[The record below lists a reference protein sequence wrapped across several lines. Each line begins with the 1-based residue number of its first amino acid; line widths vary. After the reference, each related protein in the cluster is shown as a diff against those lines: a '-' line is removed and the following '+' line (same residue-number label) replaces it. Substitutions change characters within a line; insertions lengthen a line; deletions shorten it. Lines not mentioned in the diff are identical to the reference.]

1 MAAIYFFIYNNYYNR
16 QFKKEDSINDYGA
29 IFYQE
34 SNNLNFNPND
44 GITTTYTAGRQNNPY
59 NGMCDYAIYSEDG
72 THITSRWFIME
83 QERTLKG
90 QYKCTLRRD
99 VVVDNWDKIQNAPMF
114 IEKAT
119 LNQDSPLIYNKEN
132 MSFNQIKTSEEQLKD
147 ETGCAWIVGYLDRKY
162 TGGAITTPAPIVPD
176 WISSSFDAFPD
187 ADYYDDEVWYNL
199 KETYFEIPFK
209 IMYNTVAVWEGSAV
223 VKQNGITFRLA
234 TVQSTLEPRYSI
246 YTGAINELNIAQI
259 QQNIKDA
266 LANYYTTAIQ
276 YINPYITDI
285 TRYNTLAYSSISGN
299 KGKVVKI
306 VSDTASDTYYM
317 LGAYESQ
324 EQERYSVTSDKVA
337 SQYLR
342 TYTDNLFTGVGF
354 SIQSQTNLSTVICRD
369 VDAIFG
375 TKTENQFGDFSIT
388 MPSKDNR
395 LHLKDAPY
403 DMFIMPYGE
412 RTILVNNALSEPV
425 TYGIMSNTQSIA
437 VAQGIAAELGKSIY
451 DIQIL
456 PYCPATGFKITKIT
470 AAGERLYKIDINNTD
485 EKRYTEISLGAKKV
499 GAMIWCTASSGS
511 KSINKSI
518 SVLDKKISNETE
530 MYRLCSGNYS
540 SVFEFSAAKNNGVSG
555 FNVDFTY
562 IPYSPY
568 IHVAP
573 IFAGLYGG
581 NFQDPRGLIDQGDHS
596 ISYISDTWTSFINNN
611 KNYLNAFN
619 RQIDNLEINHKYQ
632 MLESGIS
639 SVIGAAGTGATVGI
653 ATGSIAGGIVA
664 GAASLGG
671 GIADQF
677 ISQAKYNEAIDF
689 TKDNFAFQLDNI
701 QAQPNT
707 LAKVVALTVN
717 NKIFPI
723 IEKYTATDEEV
734 KALCNKIRYNGM
746 TVGVIG
752 KVSDYIGNSWTYNGI
767 SDKGYIKGQIIQ
779 LDIFDDYHSAIEI
792 ANELNKGV
800 YTK

>member
-34 SNNLNFNPND
+34 NNNLNFNPND

-147 ETGCAWIVGYLDRKY
+147 ETGCAWIVGYLDRKH

-176 WISSSFDAFPD
+176 WIASSFDSFPD
-187 ADYYDDEVWYNL
+187 ADYYDDRAWYNL

-209 IMYNTVAVWEGSAV
+209 IMYSTVTVWEGSAV
-223 VKQNGITFRLA
+223 IKQNGIEFKYETA
-234 TVQSTLEPRYSI
+234 SYEPRYRVV
-246 YTGAINELNIAQI
+246 YTGSTNLPNVTQI
-259 QQNIKDA
+259 QQNIKNA
-266 LANYYTTAIQ
+266 LTNYYTTAIQ
-276 YINPYITDI
+276 YINPYINDI
-285 TRYNTLAYSSISGN
+285 TRYNSLAYNLISDN
-299 KGKVVKI
+299 KGKVIKI
-306 VSDTASDTYYM
+306 TSETSSNTYYV
-317 LGAYESQ
+317 LGALESF
-324 EQERYSVTSDKVA
+324 ETKTYSVTSDKA
-337 SQYLR
+337 ANLYLR
-342 TYTDNLFTGVGF
+342 TYTDNIFTGVGF
-354 SIQSQTNLSTVICRD
+354 NIQTQTNLSTVICRD

-375 TKTENQFGDFSIT
+375 TKQENQFGNFSIT
-388 MPSKDNR
+388 MPSEDNR

-403 DMFIMPYGE
+403 DMFIIPYGE
-412 RTILVNNALSEPV
+412 RTILKNNALTEPAL
-425 TYGIMSNTQSIA
+425 YGVMSKSQAIA
-437 VAQGIAAELGKSIY
+437 TAQGIASALGKSVY
-451 DIQIL
+451 DIQIV
-456 PYCPATGFKITKIT
+456 PYCPATGFKITKTT
-470 AAGERLYKIDINNTD
+470 AAGEIFYQIDINNTD
-485 EKRYTEISLGAKKV
+485 TKRYTEISLESKKV
-499 GAMIWCTASSGS
+499 GALIWCTASSGS
-511 KSINKSI
+511 KTINKSI
-518 SVLDKKISNETE
+518 SITDKKISNETE

-573 IFAGLYGG
+573 IFGVLYGG
-581 NFQDPRGLIDQGDHS
+581 NYQDARGLIDQGDHS
-596 ISYISDTWTSFINNN
+596 ISYISDTWTSFVNNN

-619 RQIDNLEINHKYQ
+619 RQIDNLEVNHKYQ

-653 ATGSIAGGIVA
+653 ATGSVAGGIVA
-664 GAASLGG
+664 GAASLGA

-707 LAKVVALTVN
+707 LAKVIALTPN

-752 KVSDYIGNSWTYNGI
+752 KVSDYIGNSWTYDGI

-779 LDIFDDYHSAIEI
+779 LDIFDDYHSATEI